1 MIPTPLDQPFAFMV
15 KALWR
20 AGHLIATDPGKAR
33 EAVRPYFAHTEAAI
47 FDAAW
52 IASLPSYPATP
63 RVELSGIEKTSVS

>member
-1 MIPTPLDQPFAFMV
+1 MV

-20 AGHLIATDPGKAR
+20 AEHLIATDPGKAR